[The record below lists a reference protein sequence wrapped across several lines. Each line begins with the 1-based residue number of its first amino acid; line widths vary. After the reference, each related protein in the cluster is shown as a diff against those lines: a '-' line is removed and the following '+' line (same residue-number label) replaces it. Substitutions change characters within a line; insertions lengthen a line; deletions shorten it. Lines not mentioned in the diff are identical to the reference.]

1 MQGLGSL
8 KDKMKTL
15 TVIIPV
21 YNEQDT
27 ILKIVDKVKKVD
39 IDKEIIIV
47 NDASTDQ
54 TPQLLDKFKN
64 DPEIEICHHVENMG
78 RGAALKTGLSKASGY
93 ISVFQ
98 DADLEIDPSNIP
110 KLIQPIIDG
119 EAEVVFGSRFL
130 GKGFIQGMG
139 FGAYM
144 ANVIL
149 IELTDRMFKATLTDV
164 LTMYQV
170 TKTEI
175 FRKLAIETNRW
186 GSTIEITAKFLK
198 KGYKIMDIP
207 VEYIPRRKD
216 TGKKV
221 KWSDFYSCLK
231 ALIKYRYFFKE

>member
-1 MQGLGSL
+1 MLGSGSL

-21 YNEQDT
+21 YNEQET
-27 ILKIVDKVKKVD
+27 ILKIIKKVKAVD

-54 TPQLLDKFKN
+54 TPVLLENYKD
-64 DPEIEICHHVENMG
+64 DPEIEICHHPENMG
-78 RGAALKTGLSKASGY
+78 RGAALKTGLSRAKGY

-98 DADLEIDPSNIP
+98 DADLELDPSNIP
-110 KLIQPIIDG
+110 KLVQPILDG

-149 IELTDRMFKATLTDV
+149 IELTDRLFKANLTDV
-164 LTMYQV
+164 LTMFQV
-170 TKTEI
+170 TKTEH
-175 FRKLAIETNRW
+175 FKKMGIETNRW

-198 KGYKIMDIP
+198 KGFKIMEIP
-207 VEYIPRRKD
+207 VEYIPRRKE

-221 KWSDFYSCLK
+221 RWSDFSSCLK
-231 ALIKYRYFFKE
+231 ALFKYRFFYKD

>member
-1 MQGLGSL
+1 MQESDSL
-8 KDKMKTL
+8 KDNMKTL

-21 YNEQDT
+21 YNEEDT
-27 ILKIVDKVKKVD
+27 VLKIIKKVKDVD
-39 IDKEIIIV
+39 IDKEIIVV

-54 TPQLLDKFKN
+54 TPQLLEKYEN
-64 DPEIEICHHVENMG
+64 DPEIEICHHAENMG
-78 RGAALKTGLSKASGY
+78 RGAALKTGLSKAKGY
-93 ISVFQ
+93 ISIFQ
-98 DADLEIDPSNIP
+98 DADLELDPSNIP
-110 KLIQPIIDG
+110 KLIQPILDG

-149 IELTDRMFKATLTDV
+149 IELTDRLFKATLTDV

-198 KGYKIMDIP
+198 KGYKILDVP

-231 ALIKYRYFFKE
+231 ALLKYRFFFKE